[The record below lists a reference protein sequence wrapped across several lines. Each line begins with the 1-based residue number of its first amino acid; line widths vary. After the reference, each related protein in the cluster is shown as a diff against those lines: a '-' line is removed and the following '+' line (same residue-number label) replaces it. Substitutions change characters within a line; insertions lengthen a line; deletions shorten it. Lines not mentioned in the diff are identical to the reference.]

1 MLINSKLDVGQPHN
15 PPPPPPPNLST
26 KECLPQACVIFEN

>member
-15 PPPPPPPNLST
+15 PPPPNLPT